1 MPRDTTAGWEVDES
15 GISVTSP
22 LGEIC
27 DMSGGRDEATFDL
40 EEMEAH
46 ARLIAA
52 APTHALV
59 GRLLASKVL
68 GWQEFGLS
76 SKGEGELVFNG
87 IRHAAG
93 LDEFGVPTLTDNLRS
108 LIRNAA
114 IAKAE
119 GRV

>member
-1 MPRDTTAGWEVDES
+1 MSTRDTTAGWKVDES

-27 DMSGGRDEATFDL
+27 DMSGGRDEATFEL

-52 APTHALV
+52 APT
-59 GRLLASKVL
+59 LLATTR
-68 GWQEFGLS
+68 
-76 SKGEGELVFNG
+76 LVKHFLLKLEEALPG
-87 IRHAAG
+87 DPLADLRKRLHG
-93 LDEFGVPTLTDNLRS
+93 PLHEKLD
-108 LIRNAA
+108 AA

>member
-1 MPRDTTAGWEVDES
+1 MNKGSITETRDTTAGWEVDES

-27 DMSGGRDEATFDL
+27 EISCGLDDATFEF

-52 APTHALV
+52 APE
-59 GRLLASKVL
+59 LLAALKVA
-68 GWQEFGLS
+68 
-76 SKGEGELVFNG
+76 
-87 IRHAAG
+87 HATICA
-93 LDEFGVPTLTDNLRS
+93 LAKIHDPAHEIYLRQAPEVKMAE
-108 LIRNAA
+108 AA
-114 IAKAE
+114 IKKAE